1 MPNSPIS
8 SLHSPH
14 VERVKALLNSRGK
27 KARRDSGEFV
37 IDSLQALASA
47 LRSKESKFPTLK
59 TLYFTES
66 GLEKL
71 SINSADFPVG
81 LEQVLVTTE
90 VMAEMSD
97 VEASQGVLGV
107 ASQSTFEL
115 EEITASAK
123 KIAYFWQ
130 MQDPGNAGTV
140 IRSADACGFDAVVF
154 SDESVDIYSPK
165 VVRSTVGSLW
175 NIPVVSGVTLDSLLE
190 FAKGAGFECV
200 ALDAKSNT
208 DIANI
213 DKSKKIILI
222 FGNEARGIPEVP
234 SQVLLASI
242 PMRGK
247 TESFNVASAATIAMY
262 EVGLR

>member
-1 MPNSPIS
+1 MPNNPIS

-37 IDSLQALASA
+37 IDSLPALSSA
-47 LRSKESKFPTLK
+47 LRSSDTKFPTLK
-59 TLYFTES
+59 TLYFTEA

-71 SINSADFPVG
+71 SLKDAEIPASV
-81 LEQVLVTTE
+81 EQILVSNE
-90 VMAEMSD
+90 VMAAMSD

-107 ASQSTFEL
+107 ATQSTFEIESL
-115 EEITASAK
+115 GNNVK

-140 IRSADACGFDAVVF
+140 IRSADACGFDAVIF

-175 NIPVVSGVTLDSLLE
+175 NIPVISGITLDSLLA
-190 FAKGAGFECV
+190 FAKSAAIGCV
-200 ALDAKSNT
+200 ALDAKSKV

-213 DKSKKIILI
+213 DKSKKMVLI
-222 FGNEARGIPEVP
+222 FGNEARGIPELP
-234 SQVLLASI
+234 SEVSLASI